1 MEAIGFFFVMILL
14 AVFLGIPVLV
24 GGYFGLKLRRVLER
38 DKAKEL
44 ARIADMTDE
53 YRKHR

>member
-1 MEAIGFFFVMILL
+1 MEAIGFFYIIIILL
-14 AVFLGIPVLV
+14 VFIGLPVVL
-24 GGYFGLKLRRVLER
+24 GGYFGLKLRRALER

-53 YRKHR
+53 YRKRR